1 MTAQPTHTRIFAVSI
16 NWRSAAS
23 TIESVRA
30 LLKTGALTETQVVLI
45 DNGSGDGSAEAL
57 AQAFPH
63 ATLFALDR
71 NTGFGP
77 AANRGIQHALAQQA
91 DAVLLLNSDAVIADN
106 AITCMMQRL
115 HDDPSVGVVSAKIF
129 LQETQP
135 SRLWKV
141 GGVWQNHNVIS
152 LGEGELDH
160 GQYNTAPL
168 DFVYGC
174 AMLLRADLLR
184 QIGGFDEQFFL
195 YYEDVDLCLR
205 AKAAGYRSVIEPS
218 AHVWHAGSYSTR
230 GQSALKIRYEMTSRM
245 QFFRKY
251 LHGSDWSSFLWR
263 ESRYALSQMMR
274 ATARGKLSE
283 AWAYVQGRRLGL
295 THFRATSNN
304 IA

>member
-1 MTAQPTHTRIFAVSI
+1 MTDQPTHARVFAVSI
-16 NWRSAAS
+16 NWRSAAA

-30 LLKTGALTETQVVLI
+30 LLKAGALAETQVVLI

-63 ATLFALDR
+63 ATLFALQH

-91 DAVLLLNSDAVIADN
+91 DAVLLLNSDAVIADD
-106 AITCMMQRL
+106 AIVRMMQRL

-129 LQETQP
+129 LQEVQP
-135 SRLWKV
+135 PRLWKV
-141 GGVWQNHNVIS
+141 GGVWQNNNVIS
-152 LGEGELDH
+152 LGEGELDR
-160 GQYNTAPL
+160 GQYDAAQL

-184 QIGGFDEQFFL
+184 QIGGFDNQFFL

-205 AKAAGYRSVIEPS
+205 AQAAGYRSVIEPS

-230 GQSALKIRYEMTSRM
+230 GQSALKIRHEMTSRM
-245 QFFRKY
+245 QFFRKH
-251 LHGSDWSSFLWR
+251 LHGSAWQRFFWR
-263 ESRYALSQMMR
+263 ECRYAASQVLR
-274 ATARGKLSE
+274 ATARGRLGE
-283 AWAYVQGRRLGL
+283 AWAYAQGRWLGL
-295 THFRATSNN
+295 THFGATSNN
-304 IA
+304 MA